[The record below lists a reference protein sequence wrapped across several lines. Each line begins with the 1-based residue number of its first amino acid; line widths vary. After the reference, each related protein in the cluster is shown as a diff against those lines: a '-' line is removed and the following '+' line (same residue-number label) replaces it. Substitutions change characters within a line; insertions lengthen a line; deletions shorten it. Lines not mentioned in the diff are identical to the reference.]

1 MYVGLDSH
9 MGHLCSDRTVQR
21 HHVGLESHGFGW
33 GREMPGEVRK
43 PAMGPHVVDKET
55 G

>member
-1 MYVGLDSH
+1 
-9 MGHLCSDRTVQR
+9 MGHLCSDRTVRR

-43 PAMGPHVVDKET
+43 PAIGPTRGRQRDRLAQP
-55 G
+55 